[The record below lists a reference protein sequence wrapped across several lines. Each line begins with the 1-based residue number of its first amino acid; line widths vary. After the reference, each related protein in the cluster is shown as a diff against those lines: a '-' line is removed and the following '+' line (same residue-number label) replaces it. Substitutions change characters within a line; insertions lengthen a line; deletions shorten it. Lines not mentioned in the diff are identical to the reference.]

1 MNENLAALLP
11 PIGVLIL
18 FVLVI
23 RTIVSADRRERAAR
37 AKIDAEIARKRE
49 SSNEDR
55 TEL

>member
-37 AKIDAEIARKRE
+37 AKIDAEIARNRE
-49 SSNEDR
+49 SSSEDR